1 MDIALGMLGI
11 LVWVCVVIAL
21 AMAVTWATVK
31 LFPERKS
38 EDALPKSS

>member
-1 MDIALGMLGI
+1 MDIVLGMFGV

-21 AMAVTWATVK
+21 AMAITWATVK

-38 EDALPKSS
+38 GDADSAP